1 MLTILYSYY
10 NSSEALG
17 IQINNWS
24 QYPIELMKKLHF
36 ILIDDCSDN
45 IADLAINFPINLTQ
59 LRITD
64 NIPWNQPGAKNLG
77 FKFAKTDWV
86 FNSDIDH
93 VLKPEMCEKLVE
105 LKKDKGTVYYFSRF
119 SDKGESRNSHPNS
132 FLIHKDVFWELG
144 GYDEDFCGHY
154 GYDDILLKTMIQ
166 SQCKT
171 EHLNSI
177 NLINYTSL
185 FSSDLDRNRRKNK
198 RLLKRKKK
206 QLQKGKYQNK
216 KILRFNW
223 EVVKNLNTASHI

>member
-1 MLTILYSYY
+1 MLTIIYSYY
-10 NSSEALG
+10 NNSKALG
-17 IQINNWS
+17 IQIDNWS

-36 ILIDDCSDN
+36 ILIDDCSHEKD
-45 IADLAINFPINLTQ
+45 DLAINFPINLTL
-59 LRITD
+59 LRVTD

-77 FKFAKTDWV
+77 FKFATTDWV
-86 FNSDIDH
+86 FTSDIDH
-93 VLKPEMCEKLVE
+93 VLLPEMCEKIIE
-105 LKKDKGTVYYFSRF
+105 LKKDKGIVYFFSRLT
-119 SDKGESRNSHPNS
+119 DKGESRNPHPNS
-132 FLIHKDVFWELG
+132 FLIHKDIFWKLG
-144 GYDEDFCGHY
+144 GYDEDFCGHH

-166 SQCKT
+166 SNYKT

-185 FSSDLDRNRRKNK
+185 YSPDLNRNRRKNK

-223 EVVKNLNTASHI
+223 ELVKNLNTAS